1 MRKKKKMKFSFK
13 AKNKEGQ
20 LKEGTIDAASN
31 EAAID
36 VLQQHELFPI
46 YIQEQK
52 SADTVIKGF
61 LKYLEKV
68 TDKELM
74 IFFKQMSILIEAKV
88 PIVASLN
95 AVKEENQNVYF
106 RKILDEVT
114 QDIQDGL
121 PFSDALKKHKKVFTL
136 LATNI
141 IKAGEV
147 SGNLKKSV
155 DYVAKNIEKN
165 YELQSKIRSALM
177 YPAII
182 LFVFVVIGFLFITFI
197 IPKLT
202 SLVKSLDVTLPWY
215 TTAVIAITDFMAKY
229 WWANI
234 IILVGMVSG
243 FVYYIRT
250 DNGKREWD
258 EVKLKLP
265 LVGPIFKNLYI
276 ARFSDN
282 LNVLLSGGLP
292 IIRSIVLTSTVINN
306 SVYQGLILR
315 MADEVKIGGN
325 MSTVLSKSEYMPPV
339 VSQMIKIGEESGE
352 IDLVLGY
359 IAKFYEQEVD
369 VATKNLSTLIEPVLM
384 IIIGIAVGLLVFL
397 ILMPIYDVASQ
408 I

>member
-1 MRKKKKMKFSFK
+1 MKFTFK
-13 AKNKEGQ
+13 AKNKQGQ

-36 VLQQHELFPI
+36 VLQQNSLYPI
-46 YIQEQK
+46 YVQEERG
-52 SADTVIKGF
+52 ADTIIKGF
-61 LKYLEKV
+61 LKYLDKV

-95 AVKEENQNVYF
+95 AVRDENNNLYF

-114 QDIQDGL
+114 HDIQDGL
-121 PFSDALKKHKKVFTL
+121 PLSDALKKHKTVFSL
-136 LATNI
+136 LSTNI

-165 YELQSKIRSALM
+165 YVLYSKIRSALL

-182 LFVFVVIGFLFITFI
+182 LVVFFVIAFLFITFI

-202 SLVKSLDVTLPWY
+202 SLVKSLDVVLPWY
-215 TTAVIAITDFMAKY
+215 TNAVIVFSDFMAKY

-234 IILVGMVSG
+234 IIMIGMVSG
-243 FVYYIRT
+243 FFYYIRT
-250 DNGKREWD
+250 DNGRREWD

-276 ARFSDN
+276 ARFADN

-292 IIRSIVLTSTVINN
+292 IIRSIVLTSSVINN

-315 MADEVKIGGN
+315 VADEVKIGGN
-325 MSTVLSKSEYMPPV
+325 MSDVLRKSEHIPPV

-352 IDLVLGY
+352 IDLVLHY

-369 VATKNLSTLIEPVLM
+369 VAAKNLSTLIEPVLM
-384 IIIGIAVGLLVFL
+384 VLIGIAVGLLVFL